1 MVVVVR
7 SKDEIRYNN
16 SLTKEQL
23 MNDYGRYY
31 RQFSSDDVICYG
43 QCSDCEQTECEL
55 NDKYK
60 EGE

>member
-1 MVVVVR
+1 
-7 SKDEIRYNN
+7 
-16 SLTKEQL
+16 